1 MSSSDSV
8 SFIYN
13 FSNGF
18 AIRRGFDVWLYLAYS
33 SFLISYFISNILYIR
48 IVLTLGNCF
57 FVIWSFL
64 AEGLGV
70 QLDTTIFNLVFILIN
85 TYQIIRLI
93 RKMLPPKFSPF
104 ETNIYER
111 DFAEVFSTNEFKM
124 LINHGTLEYLSQN
137 ESQICKVGQSFK
149 EIIYIAQLNEGFELY
164 LLDRN
169 DNIISRLSEGSWI
182 GIGEYA
188 IREDYMKN
196 PKIREE
202 ILSGQYEV
210 TWGVSGLLRQVKEEN
225 KEFDEKGEQR
235 RNSERIYIE
244 TQNEKLINEKKDV
257 YIKSERSDNLMLKK
271 RSEGCIVY
279 RFSLEVSNSILII

>member
-1 MSSSDSV
+1 
-8 SFIYN
+8 
-13 FSNGF
+13 
-18 AIRRGFDVWLYLAYS
+18 
-33 SFLISYFISNILYIR
+33 
-48 IVLTLGNCF
+48 
-57 FVIWSFL
+57 
-64 AEGLGV
+64 
-70 QLDTTIFNLVFILIN
+70 
-85 TYQIIRLI
+85 
-93 RKMLPPKFSPF
+93 MLPPKFSPF

-257 YIKSERSDNLMLKK
+257 YMKSERSDNLMLKK